1 MLSEQLKL
9 PAPDIRVQVHWLS
22 ESVGKARGLTLR
34 SFRLKHVDV
43 SLASSGKLAP
53 FYQEDIGKTWKK
65 QWKLEKKN
73 IVLHAG
79 CPVSKPSRVLV
90 SAACRI

>member
-34 SFRLKHVDV
+34 SFRLKRRCFPCFKWKIGTV
-43 SLASSGKLAP
+43 LSGRHRKNM
-53 FYQEDIGKTWKK
+53 EKTMEIGKK
-65 QWKLEKKN
+65 QTSFYMLD
-73 IVLHAG
+73 AQFR
-79 CPVSKPSRVLV
+79 SR
-90 SAACRI
+90 AASW